1 MTSNVKPSAALWF
14 GLLAGLALAAFVLT
28 LAACGGND
36 DDEGASEPTSIASAD
51 EAAYLEALESA
62 LQAVNAQLD
71 GLDELRADAFD
82 DGPNPAAAF
91 AYGEGYETFML
102 DRLAAIEAI
111 TPSESLSDE
120 HQALVSAASDGTVLA
135 KDLRAKL
142 GESPPANDAEFLE
155 LFGSLAGATITSRYL
170 DACTKLQTGAASG
183 GLDVD
188 LQCLL

>member
-14 GLLAGLALAAFVLT
+14 GLLAGLALAALLLT
-28 LAACGGND
+28 LSACGGND
-36 DDEGASEPTSIASAD
+36 DDGAGEPTSTASAE

-111 TPSESLSDE
+111 TPSESPADE
-120 HQALVSAASDGTVLA
+120 HQALVSAANDGVVLA

-155 LFGSLAGATITSRYL
+155 LFGSLAGATFTSRYL
-170 DACTKLQTGAASG
+170 DACTKLQTRATSG